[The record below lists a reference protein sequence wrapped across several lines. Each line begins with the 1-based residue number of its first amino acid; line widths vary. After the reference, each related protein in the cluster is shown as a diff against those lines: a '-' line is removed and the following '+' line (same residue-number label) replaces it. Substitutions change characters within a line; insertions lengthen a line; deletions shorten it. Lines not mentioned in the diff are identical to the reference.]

1 MKIAVFKERI
11 TGEQRVAITP
21 EIVERIT
28 SLGIEICI
36 ESEAGSASLFSDD
49 DYKDKGAKIIKS
61 PQAVAKDAN
70 IVFCVNSPSQKLN
83 TKSKLYE
90 ILPHGTTIIGMLDPH
105 KNEGDLEKFS
115 ECKFSTLSLELL
127 PRISRAQSMDVL
139 SSQSNI
145 SGYKAVIDAIA
156 ELNKVVPMM
165 MTAAGTIKPA
175 NVLILGAGVA
185 GLQAIAT
192 AKRMG
197 AVVSAFDVRQEAK
210 EQVESLGAKFIEVK
224 DDNAEEKAVY
234 AKEMDDEYKK
244 RQQALIEKALSESD
258 IIITTALIPGRKA
271 PILITSNMLA
281 VCKKGSVVVDLAA
294 INGGNVEGVVVNKT
308 TDINGVKIIG
318 DANLTSKVSNDSSSL
333 YARNLFNLF
342 ELLWDKE
349 NKTVKIDTKDEII
362 ENSLLTHKGAVVHK
376 LFKKKLESGK
386 KKETPTSVKKNT
398 SSTPKKI
405 LDRKPHLK
413 KVETTKVK
421 PQKRT

>member
-1 MKIAVFKERI
+1 MKIAVFKERTI
-11 TGEQRVAITP
+11 GENRVAITP
-21 EIVERIT
+21 EIVERVT

-36 ESEAGSASLFSDD
+36 ESDAGSASLFSDD

-61 PQAVAKDAN
+61 TQSLAKDAD
-70 IVFCVNSPSQKLN
+70 IIFCVNSPSQQLN
-83 TKSKLYE
+83 TKNKLYE
-90 ILPHGTTIIGMLDPH
+90 ILPHGATIIGMLDPH
-105 KNEGDLEKFS
+105 KNDGDLEKFS

-145 SGYKAVIDAIA
+145 AGYKAVVDAIS

-175 NVLILGAGVA
+175 NILILGAGVA

-197 AVVSAFDVRQEAK
+197 AVVSAFDVRPEAK

-224 DDNAEEKAVY
+224 NDNAEENTVY
-234 AKEMDDEYKK
+234 AKEMDDDYKK
-244 RQQALIEKALSESD
+244 RQQELIIKALSESD
-258 IIITTALIPGRKA
+258 IVITTALIPGRQA

-281 VCKKGSVVVDLAA
+281 SCKEGSIIVDLAA
-294 INGGNVEGVVVNKT
+294 INGGNVEGVVVNET
-308 TDINGVKIIG
+308 TEINGVKIIG
-318 DANLTSKVSNDSSSL
+318 DAFLTSKVSNDSSSL
-333 YARNLFNLF
+333 YARNLYNLF
-342 ELLWDKE
+342 DLLWDKE
-349 NKTVKIDTKDEII
+349 NKNIKIDTEDEII
-362 ENSLLTHKGAVVHK
+362 DNSLLTHKGAVVHK

-386 KKETPTSVKKNT
+386 KKEPATAAKKNT
-398 SSTPKKI
+398 TSTPKKI

-413 KVETTKVK
+413 KVESSNTK
-421 PQKRT
+421 PQNRT